1 VTRAVIN
8 TTLTPTASFVT
19 DGGIDF
25 EASLI
30 KRVLRKAV
38 GDDGVRFVNGSRLA
52 TALVGDSIATNL
64 FLLGY
69 AFQQGLVPVSF
80 DALDRAVVLNGGGVE
95 ANRRT
100 FAWGRL
106 AAHDPAAVDEF
117 ARPAMTPDA
126 APLAL
131 SDRIASH
138 AEFLIA

>member
-1 VTRAVIN
+1 MTRAVIN

-64 FLLGY
+64 FLLG
-69 AFQQGLVPVSF
+69 
-80 DALDRAVVLNGGGVE
+80 
-95 ANRRT
+95 
-100 FAWGRL
+100 
-106 AAHDPAAVDEF
+106 
-117 ARPAMTPDA
+117 
-126 APLAL
+126 
-131 SDRIASH
+131 
-138 AEFLIA
+138 